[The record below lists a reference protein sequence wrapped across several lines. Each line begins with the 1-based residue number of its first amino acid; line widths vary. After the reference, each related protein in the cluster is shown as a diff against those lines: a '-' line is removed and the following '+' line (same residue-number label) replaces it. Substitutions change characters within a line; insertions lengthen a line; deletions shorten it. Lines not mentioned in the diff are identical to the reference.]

1 MLFKILPTKST
12 CFSNIFHGAKLYQQL
27 AFICFLCF
35 QSEFED
41 EYDVVKKIGE
51 GWFSKVYLT
60 EHRKTRQEVA
70 LKAVAINQ
78 RKCNDF
84 GTEGDDESYD
94 DSKGYLEVNSHANV
108 EFLREYRNACSL
120 SSHANILTAYDIIFQ
135 VRNQIKSSKMM
146 AKNFLEFGLYIRIS
160 DDWNICIFFVYG
172 NS

>member
-1 MLFKILPTKST
+1 MF
-12 CFSNIFHGAKLYQQL
+12 
-27 AFICFLCF
+27 AFL

-70 LKAVAINQ
+70 LKAVAVNQ
-78 RKCNDF
+78 RKCKDF

-94 DSKGYLEVNSHANV
+94 DSESYLEVNSRANV

-135 VRNQIKSSKMM
+135 VIFHMKPSKTI
-146 AKNFLEFGLYIRIS
+146 EGI
-160 DDWNICIFFVYG
+160 
-172 NS
+172 